1 MNSSQ
6 LKQRLLAQYADMT
19 AHNHGRIMLL
29 MFDED
34 LGAALDKAC
43 ESHSDCDAIVLAYA
57 AQIVFQQ
64 LFENS
69 KQFNDSFEE
78 CWSL

>member
-1 MNSSQ
+1 MNSAQ

-29 MFDED
+29 IFDED

-43 ESHSDCDAIVLAYA
+43 ESHSDCDAIVFACA
-57 AQIVFQQ
+57 AQIVCQQ
-64 LFENS
+64 LFKNS
-69 KQFNDSFEE
+69 KHFNGSFEE
-78 CWSL
+78 CWNL